1 MSAVELADQDVAQAP
16 QQQNQGDAPVAKK
29 RGRDYDYWIVYAESH
44 LLAAAVPSIIFPV
57 SAFIGACIQ
66 VRYKTDYLTCLA
78 NYAKVEGNKVV
89 TVADDKLLINLRLI
103 QSLMYAY
110 SISYFFLL
118 VQQEGNRVFNIVNA
132 VVFSLINLAIL
143 GTGIFGFIAV
153 GTSVC
158 PGVGYGPVLW
168 FLNTIGIIFS
178 IFEIGFSLFLFLSFR
193 SSGKLPCFGADKPM
207 EQQNAASSS
216 NQV

>member
-1 MSAVELADQDVAQAP
+1 M
-16 QQQNQGDAPVAKK
+16 
-29 RGRDYDYWIVYAESH
+29 YAESH
-44 LLAAAVPSIIFPV
+44 LLAAAVPSIFFPV

-78 NYAKVEGNKVV
+78 TYNLKEKKTV
-89 TVADDKLLINLRLI
+89 TVADDMLLVNLRLI

-132 VVFSLINLAIL
+132 VMFSLLNLAIL

-153 GTSVC
+153 GSSVC

-168 FLNTIGIIFS
+168 FLNIVGVLFS

-193 SSGKLPCFGADKPM
+193 SSGKLPCFGADKPL
-207 EQQNAASSS
+207 EQQNAAAASS
-216 NQV
+216 NQVKPSESSRTQPAGDGNAQQRK